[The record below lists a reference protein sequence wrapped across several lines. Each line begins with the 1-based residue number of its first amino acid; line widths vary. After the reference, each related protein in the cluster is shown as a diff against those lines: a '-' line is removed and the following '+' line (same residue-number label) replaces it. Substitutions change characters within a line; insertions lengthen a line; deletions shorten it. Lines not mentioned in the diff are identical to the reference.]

1 MKKSKN
7 AVYKKNLFK
16 KRSKLYDIFILYTA
30 FLHPEYRAK
39 GAFHLASFAEKQYNN
54 MNFAL
59 FQKGAAPRAECRF
72 QSSKTENV
80 FIPLGGQP
88 HESWFG
94 HRFNYH

>member
-1 MKKSKN
+1 MKKSRN

-59 FQKGAAPRAECRF
+59 FPKRRSPACRMPLSEFKNGERFHTPRR
-72 QSSKTENV
+72 ST
-80 FIPLGGQP
+80 P
-88 HESWFG
+88 
-94 HRFNYH
+94 

>member
-1 MKKSKN
+1 MKKSRN

-59 FQKGAAPRAECRF
+59 FQKAQPRVQNAAFRVQKRRTFSYP
-72 QSSKTENV
+72 
-80 FIPLGGQP
+80 
-88 HESWFG
+88 
-94 HRFNYH
+94 